1 MDNFEKQQTIEAIK
15 VSIKARWIYASII
28 FVQGIIIKY
37 FFTSVPLA
45 DTPILSFIL
54 ASAFLFNIGYW
65 LYIRRPPEKISNF
78 GVHLVKA
85 LQVAMD
91 SIWISAILFFSGTV
105 GKMII
110 TGYFIAIMNGASLYK
125 KKGMVLSTLFL
136 QFLFT
141 VLAVLQYSGKINAN
155 PPVKEVFS
163 FPFAKG
169 DKHGL
174 LFLLV
179 AFYAYSSGGAVFGG
193 YLAGLFK
200 KREIKLVAQRNELSE
215 KTQTLVH
222 QAQELNKTKDY
233 LHEALTKS
241 DKARNELEATKKNLE
256 KTNLEL
262 KNKLDE
268 LEKYGQVTTGRE
280 LKMIELKEKI
290 RLLEQR
296 IGELDKN

>member
-141 VLAVLQYSGKINAN
+141 VLAVLQYSGKI
-155 PPVKEVFS
+155 
-163 FPFAKG
+163 
-169 DKHGL
+169 
-174 LFLLV
+174 
-179 AFYAYSSGGAVFGG
+179 
-193 YLAGLFK
+193 
-200 KREIKLVAQRNELSE
+200 
-215 KTQTLVH
+215 
-222 QAQELNKTKDY
+222 
-233 LHEALTKS
+233 
-241 DKARNELEATKKNLE
+241 
-256 KTNLEL
+256 
-262 KNKLDE
+262 
-268 LEKYGQVTTGRE
+268 TG
-280 LKMIELKEKI
+280 
-290 RLLEQR
+290 
-296 IGELDKN
+296 